1 MVTYYIFIEAA
12 AVYKAMQVKPKM
24 IGPSY
29 ITIKVLNFIVHFNPI
44 LKSAMHVELVEYHWQ
59 GNKKK
64 IENSF

>member
-1 MVTYYIFIEAA
+1 
-12 AVYKAMQVKPKM
+12 MQVKPKM